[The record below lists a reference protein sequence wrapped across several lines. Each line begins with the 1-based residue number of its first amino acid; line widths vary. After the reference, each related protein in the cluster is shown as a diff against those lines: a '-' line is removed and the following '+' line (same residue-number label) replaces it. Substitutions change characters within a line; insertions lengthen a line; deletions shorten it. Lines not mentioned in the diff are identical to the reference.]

1 MNNTMTLKIYLMQ
14 DSSRGGGSSHD
25 DDVEVTEGTFGVR
38 CPEPELDDRP
48 SIEELDE
55 CRVHREAIV
64 TESTFKIRSWD

>member
-14 DSSRGGGSSHD
+14 DSSRDGGSSHD
-25 DDVEVTEGTFGVR
+25 DDDAEETFGVR

-64 TESTFKIRSWD
+64 TERTFKTRSWD